1 MKKLTTL
8 LILVFFGAQV
18 HAMTDTL
25 SRSMLA
31 LGDSYT
37 IGEAVGGQDRFPAQ
51 TAVLL
56 NQKGLKVTD
65 VQYVAKT
72 GWTSADLQGAIS
84 RSQFTKTYDIV
95 TLLVGVNDQYQGM
108 DLAGYRDRLA
118 ILIGKAV
125 VLAGNSKD
133 HVFVLS
139 IPDYGLTPYGKGEM
153 KISNEIDL
161 FNTVNKQVASQEGV
175 NYVDITPMS
184 RQVTADP
191 ALTASDGL
199 HPSAKQY
206 HQWSEKLSDAILAR
220 F

>member
-1 MKKLTTL
+1 MKKLTLL
-8 LILVFFGAQV
+8 LILAVAGLRV
-18 HAMTDTL
+18 HATTDTL

-37 IGEAVGGQDRFPAQ
+37 IGEAVGAQDRFPAQ
-51 TAVLL
+51 TATLL

-95 TLLVGVNDQYQGM
+95 TLLTGVNDQYQGM
-108 DLAGYRDRLA
+108 DLAGYSDRLA
-118 ILIGKAV
+118 VLIGKAV
-125 VLAGNSKD
+125 VLAGNRKD

-139 IPDYGLTPYGKGEM
+139 IPDYGVTPYGKGEL

-175 NYVDITPMS
+175 NYVDMTQLS
-184 RQVTADP
+184 RQVPGDA

-199 HPSAKQY
+199 HPSGKQY
-206 HQWSEKLSDAILAR
+206 RQWSEKLSDAILAK